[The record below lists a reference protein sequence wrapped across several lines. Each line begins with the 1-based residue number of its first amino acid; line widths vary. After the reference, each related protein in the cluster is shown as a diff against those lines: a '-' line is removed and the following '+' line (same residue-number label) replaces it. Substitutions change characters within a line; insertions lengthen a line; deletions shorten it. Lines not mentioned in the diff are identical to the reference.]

1 MEVINE
7 IKGKIE
13 AQRSYV
19 LEAGAGS
26 GKTYALIQTINY
38 LLESKGKSLQ
48 LKNQKIVCI
57 TYTNVAK
64 NEIIERLENNPLVLV
79 STIHEFL
86 WDCIK
91 SYNKQLLIE
100 FDAINTIYHE
110 TKPDK
115 YVLKLIERITT
126 VDYND
131 RAYSDFE
138 DGKVGHDDLITL
150 ANRMFSNHSLLT
162 TILASKHPYILV
174 DEYQDTAPE
183 TISSLLDFLLPR
195 NKTKIVIGF
204 YGDSHQKI
212 YNTGIG
218 TLKSYVDA
226 KAIDL
231 ITKLENY
238 RSSQNVVELLNNVR
252 KNIKQVIPDD
262 IKKIEGS
269 VQFMNCT
276 NYPNKTTGQKVKE
289 YEDSLI
295 PIKNANYDTIINEL
309 EKKGWDFG
317 PGSEDKI
324 LIIANSRVA
333 RRGGFGNLYN
343 IYSRR
348 YGLGGNDALL
358 KRENPITAFFVGSMD
373 KKTST
378 ERQTGIEHLVSFF
391 EEDSYSDIVNFFKK
405 NGVQSITLKR
415 HSDKKIITNKIEELI
430 TIRKSKTVKD
440 VFDFVVDNKLATL
453 STGVIKFFDRIN
465 APLEGLDDEL
475 KTRIE
480 KDIAFHT
487 ALMALPY
494 LEFINLFK
502 HTQNQN
508 VFSTKHGTKG
518 EEYRN
523 VLVVIDDTS
532 WKTQYNFEKYFDDS
546 DEKGDRKE
554 RTKNLF
560 YVSCSRAKE
569 NLVVLGLSKMGN
581 EAMFTVQKW
590 FGKDNTKWI

>member
-1 MEVINE
+1 MEAINQ
-7 IKGKIE
+7 IKEKIE
-13 AQRSYV
+13 TQRSYV

-38 LLESKGKSLQ
+38 ILELKGKSLQ

-91 SYNKQLLIE
+91 SYNKQLIIE

-115 YVLKLIERITT
+115 YSLMLIERIIT
-126 VDYND
+126 VEYND

-138 DGKVGHDDLITL
+138 NGKVGHDDLINL
-150 ANRMFSNHSLLT
+150 ANRMFSNHNLLT

-183 TISSLLDFLLPR
+183 TIYSLLDFLLPR
-195 NKTKIVIGF
+195 NKEKIVIGF

-218 TLKSYVDA
+218 SLHAYVDA
-226 KAIDL
+226 KTIDI

-238 RSSQNVVELLNNVR
+238 RSSQSVIGLLNNVR
-252 KNIKQVIPDD
+252 TNIKQVIPDD

-269 VQFMNCT
+269 IQFINCT
-276 NYPNKTTGQKVKE
+276 NYPDKTTGQKVKE
-289 YEDSLI
+289 YEDSLV
-295 PIKNANYDTIINEL
+295 PIKNANYDTLITEL
-309 EKKGWDFG
+309 EKKGWNFG
-317 PGSEDKI
+317 PESEDKI

-333 RRGGFGNLYN
+333 KRGGFGNLYS

-373 KKTST
+373 KKTSN
-378 ERQTGIEHLVSFF
+378 ERRTGIEHLVSFF
-391 EEDSYSDIVNFFKK
+391 EENSYSDIVNLLKR
-405 NGVQSITLKR
+405 NGTQSINLKK
-415 HSDKKIITNKIEELI
+415 HPDKKVITDKIEELI

-440 VFDFVVDNKLATL
+440 VFDFAIDNKLAML
-453 STGVIKFFDRIN
+453 STGVIKFLDRIN
-465 APLEGLDDEL
+465 TPLDSIEDEL
-475 KTRIE
+475 KIRIE
-480 KDIAFHT
+480 KDIIFHN
-487 ALMALPY
+487 ALMAMPY
-494 LEFINLFK
+494 SEFINLFK

-532 WKTQYNFEKYFDDS
+532 WKGQYNFENYFNDTDDNI
-546 DEKGDRKE
+546 DRKE

-569 NLVVLGLSKMGN
+569 NLVVLALSKMGN
-581 EAMFTVQKW
+581 EAMSTIQNW
-590 FGKDNTKWI
+590 FGKNNIK